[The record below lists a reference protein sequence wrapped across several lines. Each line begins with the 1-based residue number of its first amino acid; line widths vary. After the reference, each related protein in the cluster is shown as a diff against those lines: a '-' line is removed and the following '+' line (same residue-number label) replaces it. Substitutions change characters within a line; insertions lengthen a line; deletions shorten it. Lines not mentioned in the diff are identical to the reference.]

1 LADFLEFNYSGKA
14 WATARIPSRL
24 LISLAK
30 LSPLL
35 LKLSV
40 ITRLGFD
47 RLTYSIN
54 PSKSE
59 WSLSATICSRSLI
72 CLQAERNSNRSRKFV
87 AHRSHSSTR
96 VHMVESNAREVFAEH
111 ISRFTL
117 RRKCQTSQPHTMTF
131 TNLRHVKHPAQASR
145 MAL

>member
-1 LADFLEFNYSGKA
+1 MGYRTILLLAGFSLFYWGN
-14 WATARIPSRL
+14 ATALIPSRL

-40 ITRLGFD
+40 ITRLGLE

-59 WSLSATICSRSLI
+59 WSLNATTCSLWLI
-72 CLQAERNSNRSRKFV
+72 CLQAERNSHPLTLIRDAFNP
-87 AHRSHSSTR
+87 TIP
-96 VHMVESNAREVFAEH
+96 REF
-111 ISRFTL
+111 
-117 RRKCQTSQPHTMTF
+117 MW
-131 TNLRHVKHPAQASR
+131 
-145 MAL
+145 